1 MTDTTAATDL
11 LEALEVVTCC
21 LAWHAEYHGTDVD
34 RRVVSAARAVLV
46 NATGRTALGAALARY
61 ANPGAERAHSGPVA
75 GGPNS
80 IDSLSDAIRQGPP
93 APGEFGPAELI
104 AFREGWNRKADLLW
118 SSAALENTRTA
129 CRRAWRLTLLV
140 EALLRHGDESI
151 PPSMRGTTED
161 DVIGAMYA
169 LRAALTA
176 GSGPEGAV

>member
-1 MTDTTAATDL
+1 MPDTTTAARP
-11 LEALEVVTCC
+11 AS
-21 LAWHAEYHGTDVD
+21 LA
-34 RRVVSAARAVLV
+34 
-46 NATGRTALGAALARY
+46 
-61 ANPGAERAHSGPVA
+61 VA
-75 GGPNS
+75 GGHETL
-80 IDSLSDAIRQGPP
+80 DSLADAIRQGPP

-118 SSAALENTRTA
+118 NSAALANTRTA
-129 CRRAWRLTLLV
+129 CRRAWRLTMLV

-161 DVIGAMYA
+161 DVIEAMYA

>member
-1 MTDTTAATDL
+1 MPDATTAARQ
-11 LEALEVVTCC
+11 AS
-21 LAWHAEYHGTDVD
+21 LA
-34 RRVVSAARAVLV
+34 
-46 NATGRTALGAALARY
+46 
-61 ANPGAERAHSGPVA
+61 VA
-75 GGPNS
+75 GGHET
-80 IDSLSDAIRQGPP
+80 IDSLADAIRQGPP
-93 APGEFGPAELI
+93 GPIEFGPAELI

-129 CRRAWRLTLLV
+129 CRRAWRLTMLV

-161 DVIGAMYA
+161 DVIEAMYA